1 MKKLMG
7 SLLSSVLLCGAASGG
22 SFQIES
28 AADGSFRVLERG
40 RVLVERIQALVPGSD
55 DPETRQSSTAVLP
68 DGTKVWNLWSEV
80 PDRSYRTEVAL
91 APDGESVEIT
101 FASFC
106 RSYAPGVTDLR
117 MLELFVPLARF
128 AGGSYEGLVG
138 RPTQCRSASGKLDDA
153 PDHVSLGN
161 QDWRFLVL
169 ADGAGEKITF
179 DLNPIGA
186 GDFISIYKDGTVRG
200 VWPVRRENDRL
211 HFIGGTTFYERGGF
225 IGAKVRI
232 RHGGMEN
239 FDRDHALKSFF
250 YTQPMKPER
259 LLSFGAVLKGTSFT
273 AADLFRYGEKGPW
286 GWTGSEVPELDRSR
300 KPGAY
305 YSNAVGRNASFRIGE
320 LAPGFYLVTVGA
332 GNFRN
337 RANRFSAFCNGTPLF
352 KDLTVGDREAVIATL
367 PIWIDNGA
375 AELKFE
381 GDFLLSTIAVQ
392 RLIASAED
400 FSFRRGYW
408 VSDGFEPAPVF
419 RNQDYRDPLNLQCF
433 IERLPMPEP
442 GKEAA
447 APRRQ
452 AELEWATLPADRPG
466 AAWRYRANFGNGL
479 SNSATL
485 AELDDPR
492 SMTEFLRRLQ
502 AEKHNAVIVSGL
514 HSRHTYT
521 AHLERGQ
528 RAMQMITAAAHKHN
542 IKVIDHHDVTLLWN
556 LDRGFRTLAERL
568 PEVTR
573 SLRTHLPGY
582 QFCIMNPAFRKQ
594 YKDYLLREVR
604 DGVDG
609 FMCDEIQF
617 YEDCCGCKYCRE
629 AFRRDTGWELPLNEM
644 DRFFAQGMTPLKQ
657 AYHRW
662 RKEKVG
668 DFWVELRRAIDTV
681 NPDVTL
687 LVYTTHYGFTERWAS
702 LTQGLDLFEEA
713 RGADF
718 FGTEIMTRNALRS
731 ARTLPGFRKAKNL
744 LRKAFGT
751 PIWGLVTT
759 QPDYNAQYFGW
770 ALCKMNAQAPW
781 LNDVVRPDGERAFLD
796 FSPPLDMDPARAVP
810 EAAVAL
816 LFSADTRDFSP
827 NGGLHDMFG
836 TAQTLDSMHVSYEVI
851 GPMSLKPEVL
861 KQYAVLIV
869 AGIGCLDD
877 AEVQSIRDFA
887 ENGGTVLLT
896 DNSGLFD
903 RNGETAEPW
912 RFADIFDDQAVPKIV
927 FKPEV
932 VDFEGKVLPVSVGV
946 RQLQQPENAR
956 KLLDEKAFGKGKFY
970 RLRCS
975 FGSSLFAEEGT
986 PGRVWNFTLDPQ
998 LDALYR
1004 QVLAAVTAPGRVWD
1018 VQAPPLVL
1026 TTLYRDGDH
1035 LVAHFLNGT
1044 ACRNTP
1050 GKPMELA
1057 APSPAFPE
1065 LDEDI
1070 TFTLFGDWERACAVS
1085 PDFEGIRELPVRRAE
1100 GKLTVTLPKKI
1111 FHAYCMIHI
1120 YPKTK

>member
-7 SLLSSVLLCGAASGG
+7 SLLSSVLLCEAASGG

-28 AADGSFRVLERG
+28 AADGSFRVLEQTG
-40 RVLVERIQALVPGSD
+40 VLVERIHSQVPGSD
-55 DPETRQSSTAVLP
+55 DSKARQSSTAALP
-68 DGTKVWNLWSEV
+68 DGTKVWNLWSEE
-80 PDRSYRTEVAL
+80 PDRSFRTEIAL

-101 FASFC
+101 FAAYC
-106 RSYAPGVTDLR
+106 RSYAPGVTELR
-117 MLELFVPLARF
+117 MLELLVPLARF
-128 AGGSYEGLVG
+128 AGGSYEGLTG
-138 RPTQCRSASGKLDDA
+138 RATQCRSVSGKLDDA

-169 ADGAGEKITF
+169 SDSAGGKISF
-179 DLNPIGA
+179 DFNPIGA

-200 VWPVRRENDRL
+200 VWGVRRENDLLR
-211 HFIGGTTFYERGGF
+211 FIGGTAFYERGGF

-232 RHGGMEN
+232 RRGGMEN
-239 FDRDHALKSFF
+239 FDHDHALRSFF
-250 YTQPMKPER
+250 YTQSMKPER
-259 LLSFGAVLKGTSFT
+259 LLSFGAVLKGTSYT
-273 AADLFRYGEKGPW
+273 AARLFRYGDKGPW
-286 GWTGSEVPELDRSR
+286 GWLESEALELAPSR

-305 YSNAVGRNASFRIGE
+305 YSNAVGKNASYRVGE
-320 LAPGFYLVTVGA
+320 LSPGLYLVTVGA
-332 GNFRN
+332 GNWQN
-337 RANRFSAFCNGTPLF
+337 RANRFSVFCNDTPLF
-352 KDLTVGDREAVIATL
+352 QDLTVGDREAVIATL
-367 PIWIDNGA
+367 PVWIENGA

-419 RNQDYRDPLNLQCF
+419 RNQDYRDPLLLQCF
-433 IERLPMPEP
+433 VERFPMPEP
-442 GKEAA
+442 GRETA

-452 AELEWATLPADRPG
+452 AELERATLPAEHPG
-466 AAWRYRANFGNGL
+466 AMWRYTVNIGNGL
-479 SNSATL
+479 SNSSTL

-492 SMTEFLRRLQ
+492 SMAEFLRRMQ
-502 AEKHNAVIVSGL
+502 AEKRNAVIVSGL

-528 RAMQMITAAAHKHN
+528 RAMKMIADAAHKHN
-542 IKVIDHHDVTLLWN
+542 IRVIDHHDVTLLWN

-573 SLRTHLPGY
+573 SLRTNLPGY
-582 QFCIMNPAFRKQ
+582 QFCIMNPAFRKT
-594 YKDYLLREVR
+594 YMDYILREVE

-617 YEDCCGCKYCRE
+617 FEDCCGCRYCRE

-644 DRFFAQGMTPLKQ
+644 DRFFADMTPLKQ

-668 DFWVELRRAIDTV
+668 DFWVELRKRINTV

-687 LVYTTHYGFTERWAS
+687 LVYTTHYGFIERWAS

-759 QPDYNAQYFGW
+759 QPDYDAQYFGW
-770 ALCKMNAQAPW
+770 AICKMNGQSPW
-781 LNDVVRPDGERAFLD
+781 LNDVIQPKGEQAFLR
-796 FSPPLDMDPARAVP
+796 FAPALDMDTACAVP

-816 LFSADTRDFSP
+816 LFSADARDFSP

-836 TAQTLDSMHVSYEVI
+836 TAQTLDSMHVSYEII
-851 GPMSLKPEVL
+851 GPMSLKGEVL
-861 KQYAVLIV
+861 KKYAVLIV
-869 AGIGCLDD
+869 AGIGCLDN
-877 AEVQSIRDFA
+877 AEVRAIRDFA
-887 ENGGTVLLT
+887 QNGGTVLLT
-896 DNSGLFD
+896 DNSGAFD
-903 RNGETAEPW
+903 RNGRPAEPW
-912 RFADIFDDQAVPKIV
+912 RFADIFTDPAVPKIV
-927 FKPEV
+927 FKPV
-932 VDFEGKVLPVSVGV
+932 LVDLNGKTLRAPGGI

-970 RLRCS
+970 RLRYS
-975 FGSSLFAEEGT
+975 LGSALYAAEGT
-986 PGRVWNFTLDPQ
+986 PGRVWDFTLDGQ

-1004 QVLAAVTAPGRVWD
+1004 QVLEIVTAPGRVWE

-1026 TTLYRDGDH
+1026 TTLYRDGEK
-1035 LVAHFLNGT
+1035 LVAHFLNAT
-1044 ACRNTP
+1044 ACHNTP

-1057 APSPAFPE
+1057 TPSPAFPE
-1065 LDEDI
+1065 LAEEI
-1070 TFTLFGDWERACAVS
+1070 TFTVFGDWERACAVS
-1085 PDFEGIRELPVRRAE
+1085 PDFEGIQELPVRRAD
-1100 GKLTVTLPKKI
+1100 GKLTVTLPKKL
-1111 FHAYCMIHI
+1111 FHAYSMIHI